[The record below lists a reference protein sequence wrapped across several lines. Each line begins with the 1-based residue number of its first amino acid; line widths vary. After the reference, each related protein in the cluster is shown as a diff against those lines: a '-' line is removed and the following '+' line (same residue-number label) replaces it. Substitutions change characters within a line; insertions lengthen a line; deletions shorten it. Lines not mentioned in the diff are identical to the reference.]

1 LDIALSKFAEYYQA
15 EYRALMLKKLGFEDL
30 QLEQAD
36 EFLRLT
42 ITFLHDSQVGY
53 HQFFADIAA
62 TFSSKWRDDPAFV
75 MNNSEIIPALGE
87 SATFDNWCF
96 LYHQIL
102 NNFDINEMD
111 KIAKTLTEANPKTAL
126 LRPVIESIWEP
137 ITEDDNWQP
146 FYDLVGTLQTGK

>member
-1 LDIALSKFAEYYQA
+1 
-15 EYRALMLKKLGFEDL
+15 MLKKLGFEDL

-36 EFLRLT
+36 EFLQLT

-102 NNFDINEMD
+102 NRFDINEMD
-111 KIAKTLTEANPKTAL
+111 KIAKILTEYNPKTAL
-126 LRPVIESIWEP
+126 LRPVIESVWER

-146 FYDLVGTLQTGK
+146 FYDLVETLQTGK

>member
-1 LDIALSKFAEYYQA
+1 
-15 EYRALMLKKLGFEDL
+15 MLKKLGFEDL
-30 QLEQAD
+30 QLAEAD

-53 HQFFADIAA
+53 HQFFADLAA

-75 MNNSEIIPALGE
+75 MNGSELSPALGK

-102 NNFDINEMD
+102 NHFDPEQMD
-111 KIAKTLTEANPKTAL
+111 KIHQTLIEANPKTAL
-126 LRPVIESIWEP
+126 LRPVIESVWER

-146 FYDLVGTLQTGK
+146 FYDLVETLQTGK